1 MKLAH
6 VHIHTSPLRPLRPLM
21 SAPSQAPVFE
31 LVLALSCALGVAPSA
46 ALYQSRL
53 VRRCQA

>member
-1 MKLAH
+1 
-6 VHIHTSPLRPLRPLM
+6 LM